1 MTTQELRQYIDKVL
15 GNSIR
20 CLLPSYWW
28 KRLFNQVADRIDGAE
43 QFASEL
49 IGTKVSEVKMPIVES
64 EDALKRL
71 DVEYG
76 NLAAI
81 LRQETKERSFSEL
94 YQASILEIV
103 NEKFANCTEID
114 DIIIKNPTDFPNVGT
129 RVLLVFI
136 EDNVTRG
143 FNILIALSGS
153 VYAMVV
159 ETHDG
164 IELPLYVN
172 GVYHQ
177 EGHDYIREE
186 LSSFQ
191 YKYVTAVDELSGTI
205 GNLVDYDIIDPFIT
219 CVATLPAADVYVK
232 GNTWE
237 RLAKQGESGGGS
249 GGVQAITIYPL
260 DRSTKQSYHRQVYD
274 TLVELAAKGEDFI
287 VYAEVGKIIYP
298 ATMIYANP
306 LSDTP
311 SYVFDFRGWAQ
322 IESHQ
327 GTITENEHYVVALFA
342 DGTMQLNTAQDYV
355 IDHVISET
363 STNAVQNKVVASALN
378 AKADKSQ
385 IPTKISQ
392 LEADD
397 SYAIVIASVGFNM
410 SRFDKNG
417 RSLGDTWI
425 APNVPTRVYATSF
438 KPNSTGRVKSI
449 KLRHLNT
456 QGAKSMREMFGR
468 QEVWQDVTELDLSYF
483 DTSSVID
490 MSNFAHLPNV
500 TKLDVSSFD
509 TSNVVD
515 MSNMFRYCKKLT
527 DIDLSCFNTSKVAN
541 FSNIFGECRS
551 LKSLDLSNFD
561 TTSATDMSYM
571 FSSCQNLEYL
581 NLSSFDT
588 SNIKTL
594 YGTMY
599 MFSGCGNIKTLI
611 LGENFFKVA
620 EPLESEGSQHLNR
633 VDFSSLAK
641 WTDESV
647 VTSLVTNSYDRIAN
661 GLPEINILLSNATMA
676 ILTDEHKAVMAT
688 KGYVLI

>member
-1 MTTQELRQYIDKVL
+1 MTTQELRSYVDRIL
-15 GNSIR
+15 GNSLR
-20 CLLPSYWW
+20 VLLPSYWW
-28 KRLFNQVADRIDGAE
+28 KRLFGAVVDKVEELDKQGKNKQDVLVSGKNIKTINNTSLLGGGNIDLGQDKPLSLFLPAYGSDITLSEEEKASNRQVHVACRWPKEKEHVGINAFVISSVGKYIPVAVSMIGINRGGWLLVEVNWIGNIYDYSWKYAVDSNGEISGVQQSFLAD
-43 QFASEL
+43 
-49 IGTKVSEVKMPIVES
+49 
-64 EDALKRL
+64 DALSTTS
-71 DVEYG
+71 
-76 NLAAI
+76 
-81 LRQETKERSFSEL
+81 LRPVQ
-94 YQASILEIV
+94 
-103 NEKFANCTEID
+103 N
-114 DIIIKNPTDFPNVGT
+114 
-129 RVLLVFI
+129 
-136 EDNVTRG
+136 
-143 FNILIALSGS
+143 
-153 VYAMVV
+153 MVV
-159 ETHDG
+159 
-164 IELPLYVN
+164 
-172 GVYHQ
+172 
-177 EGHDYIREE
+177 
-186 LSSFQ
+186 
-191 YKYVTAVDELSGTI
+191 
-205 GNLVDYDIIDPFIT
+205 
-219 CVATLPAADVYVK
+219 
-232 GNTWE
+232 
-237 RLAKQGESGGGS
+237 
-249 GGVQAITIYPL
+249 
-260 DRSTKQSYHRQVYD
+260 
-274 TLVELAAKGEDFI
+274 
-287 VYAEVGKIIYP
+287 
-298 ATMIYANP
+298 
-306 LSDTP
+306 
-311 SYVFDFRGWAQ
+311 
-322 IESHQ
+322 
-327 GTITENEHYVVALFA
+327 
-342 DGTMQLNTAQDYV
+342 
-355 IDHVISET
+355 
-363 STNAVQNKVVASALN
+363 TNALN

-425 APNVPTRVYATSF
+425 GPNVPTRVYATSF

-527 DIDLSCFNTSKVAN
+527 DIDLSCFNTSKVAD
-541 FSNIFGECRS
+541 FSTMFGECGS

-571 FSSCQNLEYL
+571 FNSCQNLEYL

-594 YGTMY
+594 HGTTY

-620 EPLESEGSQHLNR
+620 EPLESEGLQHINR

-661 GLPEINILLSNATMA
+661 GLPEINILLSSATMA